1 MEQKSTILNE
11 LYKTV
16 SKVEM
21 SSIMPGKSFPSRHDH
36 AIVDG
41 NGNILSF
48 CSDNYNLRHNSTLF
62 QPIEELMSEKK
73 LPFDRKVRIHEGTK
87 FYVDY
92 LIRDRIRST
101 AVNDIIPKISIWNSY
116 DGTLKTGLKFGFYR
130 LVCSNGLT
138 RPVGKTVNIAKK
150 HYKAGKEEDGLDLTL
165 IGASQIMENIQIFLN
180 EANEDVKIYDEMN
193 QKEADVRK
201 ILEITEKLKF
211 SKSILETAVNRFNQE
226 TATNRSL
233 TYVNEHG
240 ELVTHEGSPSTLYTV
255 YNALNYAIYNNN
267 LKEYPEAKLKRDQL
281 VLAEILS

>member
-1 MEQKSTILNE
+1 MNKQKTILDE
-11 LYKTV
+11 LYKPV

-21 SSIMPGKSFPSRHDH
+21 SSIMPGKNFPSRHDH
-36 AIVDG
+36 AIVDAQG
-41 NGNILSF
+41 NVLSF

-62 QPIEELMSEKK
+62 QPVEQMMKEKK
-73 LPFDRKVRIHEGTK
+73 IPFDRKVTIHEGTK

-92 LIRDRIRST
+92 LIRDRIHST

-138 RPVGKTVNIAKK
+138 RPVGKTVHISKK

-165 IGASQIMENIQIFLN
+165 IGANQIMENMQTFLN
-180 EANEDVKIYDEMN
+180 EAKEDVKIYDEMN

-226 TATNRSL
+226 TSTNRGL
-233 TYVNEHG
+233 TYVNENG

-267 LKEYPEAKLKRDQL
+267 PKEYPEAKLKRDQL
-281 VLAEILS
+281 VLAEILA